1 MECIFFREL
10 LGSSERFTILVNAQW
25 NLSFIQNM
33 LLASSWSS
41 FDFALKGR
49 NYWNVHLALII
60 YNDFF
65 RQRLACKMKWEIL
78 HIYVSNLIIWE
89 YMLNIVQCD
98 TQGSFEKHHQHQ
110 SYITTLK
117 ASPKSSIG
125 LNRKYIIFEIFQEQ
139 SN

>member
-1 MECIFFREL
+1 MGNIAYLCFK
-10 LGSSERFTILVNAQW
+10 
-25 NLSFIQNM
+25 
-33 LLASSWSS
+33 
-41 FDFALKGR
+41 FDNFGK
-49 NYWNVHLALII
+49 
-60 YNDFF
+60 
-65 RQRLACKMKWEIL
+65 
-78 HIYVSNLIIWE
+78 

-98 TQGSFEKHHQHQ
+98 TQGSFENHHQHQ